1 MNQEE
6 QSNVHGTSRQE
17 EEAFLEETLAVIHGN
32 LEVYGEQVG
41 RMREEIDDMLDHF
54 HDDNPELIN
63 LLENSMTLYEQMKR
77 ALERNEKARN
87 KPYFGRIDFYD
98 EMLEKDES
106 IYIGKG
112 GISRDTT
119 HQAVVDWR
127 APVANAYYENGL
139 GKCSYIAPGDK
150 SIPIDL
156 KLKRTYEIENGKLLD
171 YYDSEVVA
179 NDELLTK
186 YLAKNKQAVLGEII
200 ATIQKE
206 QNDIIRKSPYHN
218 IIVQG
223 VAGSGKTTVAMH
235 RISFILYNYQERFK
249 PDDFYIVGSNRILL
263 NYITG
268 VLPDLDVYGIRQM
281 TMEQLF
287 VRLLYEDWDEKKYR
301 IKKSGQSG
309 NSGSIRGTLGW
320 FEELKEYCDSLEW
333 NGILRESIY
342 LNPRQFVE
350 GLRDGKSGVYDTT
363 VGKKVNPYDLI
374 LLVNG
379 EAVERYILQN
389 PKVSMQSKIN
399 MLNERLI
406 IKIKEEFLGKGVK
419 YTEAEKKAIL
429 KAYRG
434 RYGDRVWKGS
444 IYQIYRDFLEGQIR
458 RHNLVL
464 DIPVSEFDVYDLA
477 ALAYIYKRIKETE
490 VISEAHHIVI
500 DEAQDYGMM
509 AYSVLHFCIEACTYT
524 IMGDVSQNIHFG
536 FGLND
541 WEELRALLLTDKM
554 DSFGILKKSYR
565 NTVEISEFA
574 TKILH
579 HGQFSSYPVEP
590 IIRHGNPVRVE
601 LCVSVEEGSS
611 VEAEYSIEDS
621 RETFSRKTEPS
632 VKAESSI
639 KERYPAEEKH
649 SGKNSSSGKG
659 NLSVE
664 DRHYGRNTIIGKAA
678 QVCREWQKSGYDT
691 IAVVCRNQR
700 SANLAAKALRQY
712 IEVMENDLE
721 TAEFGNGIMVLP
733 VEYTKGLE
741 FDAVL
746 ILDPTREEYPVDD
759 GHAKLLYVAATRALH
774 ELCVLHTGNLTGLI
788 ADPIPEKQKDTMEPG
803 DETGIISDKQ
813 SPKKMPDASPGKTPG
828 NVGKKPYETKAPG
841 NVGKNLYET
850 KASGN
855 VGKSPYEIKTP
866 GNARKMTYET
876 KTPDTEGKRPPE
888 TKTSGNA
895 VGRQSSPEI
904 SIEDNGRRTDAP
916 GKSSGGEKGKRTIIT
931 INQSSQSLDKWGQKY
946 DRSSQKQEM
955 PSQSI
960 NHMGQTDVSATSTND
975 LNGQHDFDDKKTT
988 SANKQ
993 PIPGMRPVI
1002 QKPRAV
1008 LPAASGPQ
1016 KEPKVSSLTNLY
1028 SAKPAASS
1036 SAVSTAE
1043 SPHSKEQPQTKLPGS
1058 GGLPAFGDIPPT
1070 EKLRPMGHSKIDLS
1084 IRWVTKHPDGLC
1096 LQSRYGT
1103 LKLSPVGSA
1112 VIRVSFAKNAQPDSA
1127 VHPGIAVDRTEK
1139 FWMYRDTGSIVEL
1152 TTDELALQVDK
1163 TTGAIRYLAIDTDTG
1178 SKKLLLA
1185 ERKKECRQMEART
1198 KNSFQTWLFLDFY
1211 KEEHLYAFGPDDRA
1225 GIPLKGT
1232 ARYISSQ
1239 NCGALPLLLSDK
1251 GYGILPAAAS
1261 PVFCCNVPAYGSYL
1275 HADSEKQMDYY
1286 FIYGRRKDT
1295 ILNAYAYLSGMQ

>member
-6 QSNVHGTSRQE
+6 QSNVRGTSRQA
-17 EEAFLEETLAVIHGN
+17 EEAFLEETLAVIRGN

-77 ALERNEKARN
+77 ALERNEKAQN

-150 SIPIDL
+150 QIPIDL

-320 FEELKEYCDSLEW
+320 FEDLKEYCDSLEW

-444 IYQIYRDFLEGQIR
+444 IYQVYRDFLEGQIR

-464 DIPVSEFDVYDLA
+464 DIPTSEFDVYDLA

-590 IIRHGNPVRVE
+590 IIRHGSPVRVE
-601 LCVSVEEGSS
+601 LCASS
-611 VEAEYSIEDS
+611 
-621 RETFSRKTEPS
+621 
-632 VKAESSI
+632 
-639 KERYPAEEKH
+639 
-649 SGKNSSSGKG
+649 
-659 NLSVE
+659 
-664 DRHYGRNTIIGKAA
+664 RNTIIGKAA

-700 SANLAAKALRQY
+700 SADLAAEALRQY

-721 TAEFGNGIMVLP
+721 TAVFGNGIMVLP

-788 ADPIPEKQKDTMEPG
+788 ADPIPEKRKNAMESEE
-803 DETGIISDKQ
+803 ETGIVSPKQ
-813 SPKKMPDASPGKTPG
+813 SPGKMPDISHSKNPG
-828 NVGKKPYETKAPG
+828 NVG
-841 NVGKNLYET
+841 N
-850 KASGN
+850 
-855 VGKSPYEIKTP
+855 SPYEIKTP
-866 GNARKMTYET
+866 GNVGKMPYEVKMPDAEGKQPHET
-876 KTPDTEGKRPPE
+876 KV
-888 TKTSGNA
+888 SGNA
-895 VGRQSSPEI
+895 AGRQQPHET
-904 SIEDNGRRTDAP
+904 SIGENSRRTAAP
-916 GKSSGGEKGKRTIIT
+916 GRNSGSEKNKRTIIA
-931 INQSSQSLDKWGQKY
+931 INQIGQSSDRQGQKY
-946 DRSSQKQEM
+946 DRPSQKQKL
-955 PSQSI
+955 PGQSI
-960 NHMGQTDVSATSTND
+960 NHMGQTDAPMASKGDQPGQYNFGDRKTASAD
-975 LNGQHDFDDKKTT
+975 R
-988 SANKQ
+988 Q
-993 PIPGMRPVI
+993 PIPGMQPAIR
-1002 QKPRAV
+1002 KPRAV
-1008 LPAASGPQ
+1008 LPSASGTQ

-1028 SAKPAASS
+1028 SAKPVASS
-1036 SAVSTAE
+1036 SVGSNTE
-1043 SPHSKEQPQTKLPGS
+1043 SLYPREQPPTKQPGS
-1058 GGLPAFGDIPPT
+1058 GDMPAFGDIPPT

-1112 VIRVSFAKNAQPDSA
+1112 VMRVSFAKNAQPDSA
-1127 VHPGIAVDRTEK
+1127 VHPRIAVDRTEK
-1139 FWMYRDTGSIVEL
+1139 FWMYRDTGSMVEL
-1152 TTDELALQVDK
+1152 TTDKLALQVDK
-1163 TTGAIRYLAIDTDTG
+1163 TTGAIRYLAIDPDTG
-1178 SKKLLLA
+1178 GKKLLLA
-1185 ERKKECRQMEART
+1185 ERKKECRQLEARA
-1198 KNSFQTWLFLDFY
+1198 KNSFQTWLFLDFS

-1239 NCGALPLLLSDK
+1239 DCGALPLLLSDK

-1261 PVFCCNVPAYGSYL
+1261 PVFCCDIPAYGSYL

-1286 FIYGRRKDT
+1286 FIYGKRKDT